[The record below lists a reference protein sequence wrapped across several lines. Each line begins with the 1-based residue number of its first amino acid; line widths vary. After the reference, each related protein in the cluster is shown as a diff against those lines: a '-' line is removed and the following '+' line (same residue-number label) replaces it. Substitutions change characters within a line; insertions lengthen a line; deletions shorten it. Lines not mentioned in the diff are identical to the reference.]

1 MSFGSETADREEGGR
16 GEPASFSGTLVYQSP
31 EEGGKREEMTMA
43 TVLLGRTGIEVE
55 KNGFGALPIQRI
67 ALDAAASLLQKAYE
81 GGIRYFDTARS
92 YTDSEEKIGAAFGNG
107 LRQKLYIATKTPS
120 QTAEGFWKDL
130 ETSLRL
136 MRTDYIDVYQFH
148 NPSFCPKPGD
158 GTGLYEAMLEAKRQ
172 GKIRFIGLTNHRLPV
187 AREAV
192 ESGLYDVL
200 QFPFS
205 YLADAKDVELVRL
218 CAEKNV
224 GFVAMKALSGGLITN
239 SAAAYAALAQYE
251 NVLPIW
257 GVQRESELSE
267 FLSYIENPP
276 VLTPELAAV
285 IERDRKELAGDFC
298 RGCGYCLPC
307 PAGIDIPTAARMA
320 LLLRR
325 SPTGNLLS
333 EESQEKM
340 KRVENCIHCNHC
352 ANHCPYGL
360 DTPRLLA
367 ANYEDYK
374 TFLR

>member
-1 MSFGSETADREEGGR
+1 MAFGSETADRETEGR

-130 ETSLRL
+130 ETSLCL

-205 YLADAKDVELVRL
+205 YLADAKDVELVHL

-325 SPTGNLLS
+325 SPTENLLS

>member
-1 MSFGSETADREEGGR
+1 M
-16 GEPASFSGTLVYQSP
+16 AS
-31 EEGGKREEMTMA
+31 
-43 TVLLGRTGIEVE
+43 VLLGKTGIQVE

-67 ALDAAASLLQKAYE
+67 TKEEAVRLLHQAFD

-92 YTDSEEKIGAAFGNG
+92 YTDSEEKLGAAFGG
-107 LRQKLYIATKTPS
+107 GKRSELFLATKTPS

-136 MRTDYIDVYQFH
+136 LQTDYIDVYQFH
-148 NPSFCPKPGD
+148 NPPFCPKPGD
-158 GTGLYEAMLEAKRQ
+158 GSGLYEAMLEAKKQ
-172 GKIRFIGLTNHRLPV
+172 GKIRYIALTNHRLPV

-192 ESGLYDVL
+192 ESGLYDLL

-205 YLADAKDVELVRL
+205 YLADQKDVELVRL

-239 SAAAYAALAQYE
+239 SAAAYAYLAQYE

-257 GVQRESELSE
+257 GVQRESELQE
-267 FLSYIENPP
+267 FLSYVSNPP
-276 VLTPELAAV
+276 VLTPELSAV
-285 IERDRKELAGDFC
+285 IERDRKELAGNFC

-307 PAGIDIPTAARMA
+307 PAGIDIPTAARMS

-325 SPTGNLLS
+325 SPTQGWLS
-333 EESQEKM
+333 EENQEKM

-367 ANYEDYK
+367 DNYADYL
-374 TFLR
+374 TFLK